1 MFTELLEQL
10 GPALNASGIPYM
22 LIGGQAV
29 LLYGEPRLTRDID
42 LTLGIG
48 PERLPDLLK
57 MVEAIGLQVRVV
69 NVVQFVTRTMVLP
82 CEQPGTGIRVD
93 FVLSS
98 SAYEQ
103 QALQRARVVTVG
115 QAELRFAALEDLVIH
130 KVIAGRPRDLEDVRT
145 VLLKNPNADATYIR
159 QWLEEFERAL
169 AEPYRQRF
177 EEIWKITR
185 RQASF

>member
-10 GPALNASGIPYM
+10 GLALNASSIPYM

-57 MVEAIGLQVRVV
+57 MVEAIGLQVRVADAA
-69 NVVQFVTRTMVLP
+69 QFVTRTMVLP

-103 QALQRARVVTVG
+103 QALHRARVVTIG
-115 QAELRFAALEDLVIH
+115 RTELRFAALEDLIIH

-145 VLLKNPNADATYIR
+145 MLLKNPNADAAYIR
-159 QWLEEFERAL
+159 QWLEEFERVL
-169 AEPYRQRF
+169 AEPYGQRF
-177 EEIWKITR
+177 EEIWTITR
-185 RQASF
+185 

>member
-10 GPALNASGIPYM
+10 GLALNASAIPYM

-48 PERLPDLLK
+48 PEHLPDLLK
-57 MVEAIGLQVRVV
+57 MVEAIGLQVRVADAM
-69 NVVQFVTRTMVLP
+69 QFVTQTMVLP

-93 FVLSS
+93 FLFSS
-98 SAYEQ
+98 SPYEQ
-103 QALQRARVVTVG
+103 QALQRARVVTIG
-115 QAELRFAALEDLVIH
+115 RAELRFAALEDLIIH

-145 VLLKNPNADATYIR
+145 MLLKNPNVDAAYIR

-169 AEPYRQRF
+169 AEPYPQRF
-177 EEIWKITR
+177 EEIWKITH
-185 RQASF
+185 